1 MDVVPF
7 ASVALFV
14 AFFAIL
20 FAPVVGLGFW
30 TRWLGR
36 RSSVPR
42 FAYRT
47 SYGLVAL
54 AALAIAFGVIFGV
67 VVGHGAVSGEGIDP
81 SQKARA
87 LAEGIS
93 EAMNWSAFGLL
104 IALVAALWLG
114 FCTWRWRQGS
124 R

>member
-1 MDVVPF
+1 METLRKQ
-7 ASVALFV
+7 VARVQRRLILGR
-14 AFFAIL
+14 FFAAL
-20 FAPVVGLGFW
+20 AWCWAGGL
-30 TRWLGR
+30 
-36 RSSVPR
+36 
-42 FAYRT
+42 
-47 SYGLVAL
+47 AL

>member
-1 MDVVPF
+1 MDVVPL
-7 ASVALFV
+7 ASLALFV

-20 FAPVVGLGFW
+20 FAPVVGLGLW

-36 RSSVPR
+36 RSSVSR

-47 SYGLVAL
+47 AYGLVAM
-54 AALAIAFGVIFGV
+54 AALVIAFGVIFGV
-67 VVGHGAVSGEGIDP
+67 LVGHGAVSAERIDA
-81 SQKARA
+81 SQKARV

-93 EAMNWSAFGLL
+93 EAMSWSALGLL

-114 FCTWRWRQGS
+114 FCTWRWRRES
-124 R
+124 P